1 MKSHRRVHFE
11 GLEVITPRQIP
22 RVDFHLHTTWTDGT
36 NSLEEMHDR
45 SLQCGLSKVLFSEHV
60 RKTSGDWFP
69 EFARQ
74 TRALPTAGCRALVGA
89 ETKAVDF
96 AGTLDCTAAII
107 AEADLIMASVHRFPG
122 ERGTVRGFGDVDPA
136 EAEDLEFRL
145 ASAILQ
151 NPDVDILGHPFGMCY
166 RRFHV
171 RPSPAR
177 MRTLIELAARTGVAV
192 EINAHYHPDPWLL
205 IGWCR
210 EAGATVS
217 LGSNAHSIDE
227 VGRVTR
233 ILDGREE
240 PWCPSGF

>member
-96 AGTLDCTAAII
+96 AGTLAKP
-107 AEADLIMASVHRFPG
+107 LR
-122 ERGTVRGFGDVDPA
+122 
-136 EAEDLEFRL
+136 
-145 ASAILQ
+145 
-151 NPDVDILGHPFGMCY
+151 N
-166 RRFHV
+166 
-171 RPSPAR
+171 
-177 MRTLIELAARTGVAV
+177 
-192 EINAHYHPDPWLL
+192 
-205 IGWCR
+205 
-210 EAGATVS
+210 
-217 LGSNAHSIDE
+217 
-227 VGRVTR
+227 
-233 ILDGREE
+233 
-240 PWCPSGF
+240 